1 MYEEPPPDEKKMAED
16 SVRLCSNSVPK
27 TNKKIN
33 YTKITNLLYNMQVSE
48 TKEYKCKTSV
58 HACETLT

>member
-1 MYEEPPPDEKKMAED
+1 MYEEPPADEKKMAED

-33 YTKITNLLYNMQVSE
+33 YTKITNLLHNMQVSE
-48 TKEYKCKTSV
+48 TEAYKYKTSE
-58 HACETLT
+58 HACEH